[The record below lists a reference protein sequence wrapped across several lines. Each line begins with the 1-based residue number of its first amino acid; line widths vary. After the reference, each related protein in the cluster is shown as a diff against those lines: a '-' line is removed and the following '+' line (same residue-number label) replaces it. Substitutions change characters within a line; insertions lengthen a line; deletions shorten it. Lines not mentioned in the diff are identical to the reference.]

1 MRLVRLAVVGIVVLV
16 MILIVTVFLSNSLR
30 REPEYAIALQQA
42 VTTTSQILGLI
53 VTTFAVLMLLT
64 RTANSD
70 ALPVALAVVGGVLI
84 FDRHWAALVVFLG
97 LAVLLWVNNRFV
109 RPTAPPT

>member
-1 MRLVRLAVVGIVVLV
+1 MRQIRLVAVGFVVLL
-16 MILIVTVFLSNSLR
+16 MIFIVTVFLSTSLR

-42 VTTTSQILGLI
+42 VATTSQVVGLI
-53 VTTFAVLMLLT
+53 VTTFAVLLLLT
-64 RTANSD
+64 RTATSD

-84 FDRHWAALVVFLG
+84 FDRHWAALLVFLG

-109 RPTAPPT
+109 RPPAPPI

>member
-1 MRLVRLAVVGIVVLV
+1 MRLARLVAVGIVVLV

-42 VTTTSQILGLI
+42 VTTTSQIVGLI

-64 RTANSD
+64 QTANSD

-97 LAVLLWVNNRFV
+97 LAVLLWVNNCFV